1 MQIRIGTRKSP
12 LAMAQAEQ
20 VRALLLAANGALDPD
35 SVTLV
40 PMLTSGDTGVAA
52 PDAGQWGL
60 KGAFTKELEDALL
73 TNRIDIAV
81 HSMKDVPSV
90 LPEGLHIAAML
101 PREDV
106 RDAFI
111 SVTAPSL
118 DALPEGSVVGTSST
132 RRAAQVRLLRPDIR
146 IVPFRGNVG
155 TRLEKLR
162 QGDVHA
168 TFLAMAGLNRLGLHQ
183 HATDAMDTARM
194 LPAVAQGA
202 IGIECRSGDSMTE
215 TELARIHDIS
225 TALCV
230 HAERSLMLA
239 LDGTCR
245 SPIAAHAVIDGHY
258 LSLRG
263 QVLATDG
270 SASETGQIMAPI
282 ADGEHIGRELG
293 AALRHKAARFFA

>member
-20 VRALLLAANGALDPD
+20 VRAMLLAANEALDPA
-35 SVTLV
+35 SVTLE
-40 PMLTSGDTGVAA
+40 PMLTSGDNGVAA

-73 TNRIDIAV
+73 SNRIDIAV

-90 LPEGLHIAAML
+90 LPDSLHIAAML

-111 SVTAPSL
+111 SLTAPSF
-118 DALPEGSVVGTSST
+118 DALPEGSIIGTSST
-132 RRAAQVRLLRPDIR
+132 RRAAQIRLLRPDIQV
-146 IVPFRGNVG
+146 VPFRGNVG

-162 QGDVHA
+162 QGPVHA
-168 TFLAMAGLNRLGLHQ
+168 TFLAMAGLNRLSLSG
-183 HATDAMDTARM
+183 HATEAMDTARM

-202 IGIECRSGDSMTE
+202 IGIECRIGDDALE
-215 TELARIHDIS
+215 ALLARIHDHT

-263 QVLATDG
+263 QVLAPDG

-282 ADGEHIGRELG
+282 ADGMHIGRELG
-293 AALRHKAARFFA
+293 NALRYQAGRFFS